1 MKPRAVAIITDQS
14 AGRVLLIHRWR
25 DGLEYFVLPGGKIE
39 EWETPEE
46 ACIREAREETG
57 LEITIGPQVACFNNL
72 GRVEYYFP
80 STHFSGKLEVG
91 FPVKSWQTF
100 ENIYKL
106 EWVPIEQLKGLPL
119 KPPAILSVVLMSFT
133 GKL

>member
-1 MKPRAVAIITDQS
+1 MKPRSVAIIIDQP
-14 AGRVLLIHRWR
+14 ARRVLLVHRWR

-57 LEITIGPQVACFNNL
+57 LVISIGPQVASFSNR
-72 GRVEYYFP
+72 GRMEYYFP
-80 STHFSGKLEVG
+80 ATHFSGKLEVG
-91 FPVKSWQTF
+91 FPEKSWQTF

-106 EWVPIEQLKGLPL
+106 EWVPIEQLNSIPL
-119 KPPAILSVVLMSFT
+119 KPPAILPVVLMSVT
-133 GKL
+133 GKI